1 VSRIEPL
8 RFEELPA
15 EAKPILEYA
24 RQLMGFVANDVL
36 IMARWPELLLAMQQ
50 MVSVVYGQ
58 GQLDDGLKRLVGL
71 VTSAAAGC
79 RYCQA
84 HTAHGAS
91 LAPGMSPEKVAAVW
105 DFESS
110 ELFDDRERAAL
121 RIARGA
127 GQNPNAVTDAEF
139 SDLRQHFDAHE
150 VMELMGVICLFGFL
164 NRWNDT
170 LATELES
177 IPLNFASTHLPTES
191 WTPGK
196 HAAHGRASAA
206 AARDGR

>member
-1 VSRIEPL
+1 MSRIEPL
-8 RFEELPA
+8 HFEELPP
-15 EAKPILEYA
+15 EARPILEYA
-24 RQLMGFVANDVL
+24 QQLMGFVANDVL
-36 IMARWPELLLAMQQ
+36 TMARWPELLLAMQQ
-50 MVSVVYGQ
+50 LVSVVYGQ

-71 VTSAAAGC
+71 VASAAAGC

-91 LAPGMSPEKVAAVW
+91 LVPGMSPEKVAAVW

-127 GQNPNAVTDAEF
+127 GQTPNAVTDSEF
-139 SDLRQHFDAHE
+139 ADLQKHFDARE
-150 VMELMGVICLFGFL
+150 VMEIMGVICLFGFL

-170 LATELES
+170 VATELES
-177 IPLNFASTHLPTES
+177 VPLKFATENLPADS

-196 HAAHGRASAA
+196 HVSSSKAG
-206 AARDGR
+206 